1 MIRVAL
7 FAATAFVGLTA
18 AAMWWPD
25 ELTPSAAPVVSER
38 VPDLEAPPPPPPVLP
53 APPMASPD
61 PPAPAPPSRPR
72 AASSPVAETTLPRLR
87 PEAVESLR
95 QARRH
100 GDPRTPP
107 VARREPRQAPPPDV
121 LDDPERYRL
130 YEQGEKMAVYASFVD
145 ASKRRIGELE
155 KLVAQ
160 GECEGLPPEQL
171 AEGRRKLEGL
181 KDRRE
186 ALLERFPALAPPQ

>member
-1 MIRVAL
+1 MIRAAL
-7 FAATAFVGLTA
+7 FAASAFVGLTA

-25 ELTPSAAPVVSER
+25 DPSPGPAPVVAER
-38 VPDLEAPPPPPPVLP
+38 GPDWEAPPPAPPVLP
-53 APPMASPD
+53 AQPMANPD

-72 AASSPVAETTLPRLR
+72 AASSPVPETTLPRLR

-107 VARREPRQAPPPDV
+107 VARREPRQAPPLDV

-145 ASKRRIGELE
+145 ASKRRIAELE
-155 KLVAQ
+155 SLVAQ
-160 GECEGLPPEQL
+160 GEREGLAPEQL
-171 AEGRRKLEGL
+171 AEGRRKLEAL
-181 KDRRE
+181 KGRRE
-186 ALLERFPALAPPQ
+186 ALLERFPGLAPPQ